1 MHRQAPTKK
10 MNKSKR
16 TSSSPKKATKRNIT
30 TKAIKSTKVQ
40 RIAQQSHSLAP
51 SFTPQQP
58 QQQQRQFTST
68 PLNKI
73 TKASFVSSTS
83 THFNA
88 ITLFQSNTF
97 QQTSPMAM
105 MAPFNVTKRTAMT
118 FKKVGAATPK
128 AITAEDIQKD
138 KEAKVNQQ
146 AAKAKKIPSLNDI
159 MRQLYKKI
167 HPDLMMD
174 YPEQKEQ
181 NEKSLG
187 TFQNFLGQ
195 LKNIDGNE
203 KYPVIKNASLPFY
216 LRTTTPGH
224 FQRVELFLHTD
235 ATFNKKGIEKQLC
248 NFFKSINLGSQFR
261 WDDEYFPFKGKP
273 DFKKA
278 EGEGA
283 EGEGAEGGEGSSS
296 SGPTGSETYDQFMER
311 IKKEG
316 SQSAQNTTS
325 M

>member
-1 MHRQAPTKK
+1 MQRSAQKANKASPHHKK
-10 MNKSKR
+10 ASHKSVKNTSKR
-16 TSSSPKKATKRNIT
+16 RLTTLTKPIATKTRHL
-30 TKAIKSTKVQ
+30 S
-40 RIAQQSHSLAP
+40 QQHSLTPHQQYSTP
-51 SFTPQQP
+51 SHK
-58 QQQQRQFTST
+58 ST
-68 PLNKI
+68 PLK
-73 TKASFVSSTS
+73 SSHAQFTTTT
-83 THFNA
+83 THFTPVA
-88 ITLFQSNTF
+88 PRFQLTPLL
-97 QQTSPMAM
+97 QPTVTML
-105 MAPFNVTKRTAMT
+105 APFSMAKRTAMT
-118 FKKVGAATPK
+118 FKKVGVVAAKPV
-128 AITAEDIQKD
+128 TAEDLVKD
-138 KEAKVNQQ
+138 KEAKVVQQ
-146 AAKAKKIPSLNDI
+146 AAKAKKVPSLNDV

-203 KYPVIKNASLPFY
+203 KYPGIKNASLPFY
-216 LRTTTPGH
+216 LRTATPGH

-273 DFKKA
+273 DFKK
-278 EGEGA
+278 E
-283 EGEGAEGGEGSSS
+283 EGAEGGAEGEDGSSS
-296 SGPTGSETYDQFMER
+296 TGPTGSETYDQFMER

-316 SQSAQNTTS
+316 QQNQNTTS